1 MIEAMYKGK
10 KTFEYGFVKTEP
22 IQTVSTKKENT
33 ENVIKVFKAHGL
45 HASKIGET
53 GGEYIQLNE
62 TIKVKVLE
70 ARHRWENG
78 LREKL

>member
-1 MIEAMYKGK
+1 MIETRK
-10 KTFEYGFVKTEP
+10 KN
-22 IQTVSTKKENT
+22 TKD
-33 ENVIKVFKAHGL
+33 VIKVFKAHGL

>member
-1 MIEAMYKGK
+1 MEPSPPTTKIRSKLFSSLSLLPGK
-10 KTFEYGFVKTEP
+10 K
-22 IQTVSTKKENT
+22 VSKLT
-33 ENVIKVFKAHGL
+33 ENVIEVFKAHGL